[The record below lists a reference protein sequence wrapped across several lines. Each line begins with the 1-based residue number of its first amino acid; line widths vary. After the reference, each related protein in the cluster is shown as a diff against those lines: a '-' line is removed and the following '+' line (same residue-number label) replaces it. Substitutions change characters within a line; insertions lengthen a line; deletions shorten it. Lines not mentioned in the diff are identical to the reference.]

1 MRNRDSRNGW
11 KWGDECCPSRGLWQ
25 AVGSPGFWKPQIRRD
40 PAPTLSL
47 ETDRPPPTPS
57 PWPWSSHRQVHKT
70 QGGDDATDE
79 ADEEGA
85 ERQDHQLGNGAQAH
99 SSSERRVLDV
109 HLGRAGRAGGNSV
122 LSQSSILE
130 ELT

>member
-1 MRNRDSRNGW
+1 MVRQGAVAGCGESRILEAPNTQRPSPHPLPRD
-11 KWGDECCPSRGLWQ
+11 CPL
-25 AVGSPGFWKPQIRRD
+25 
-40 PAPTLSL
+40 PAPA
-47 ETDRPPPTPS
+47 PQPS

-70 QGGDDATDE
+70 QGGDDAADE
-79 ADEEGA
+79 ADDEGA

-99 SSSERRVLDV
+99 SSGERRVLDV

-122 LSQSSILE
+122 LSQSSVLE